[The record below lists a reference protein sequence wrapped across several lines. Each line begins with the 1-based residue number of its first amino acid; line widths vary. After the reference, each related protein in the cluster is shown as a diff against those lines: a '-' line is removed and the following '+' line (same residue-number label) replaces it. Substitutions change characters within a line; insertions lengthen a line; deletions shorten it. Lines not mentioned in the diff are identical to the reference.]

1 MYPAWANN
9 STGVVLTIISVLA
22 SGRPCI
28 SSSSAVKPY
37 FRDKN
42 GKQYPYGDDLNI
54 ATDLQFVVVMAFKSF
69 KEEGK
74 MVVLMSETTI

>member
-1 MYPAWANN
+1 MWANN
-9 STGVVLTIISVLA
+9 STEGVLTIISVLA

-42 GKQYPYGDDLNI
+42 GKQYPYGDDLNV

-74 MVVLMSETTI
+74 KVVLMSETTM